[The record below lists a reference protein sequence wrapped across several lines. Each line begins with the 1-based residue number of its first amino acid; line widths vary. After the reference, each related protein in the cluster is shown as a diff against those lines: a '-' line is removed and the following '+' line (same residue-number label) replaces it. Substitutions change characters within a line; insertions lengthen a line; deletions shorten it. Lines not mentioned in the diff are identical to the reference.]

1 MNDLLPLFEQQF
13 ITFMDNFDTLNNFL
27 DEALQV
33 PTPCDCSNMSVDSI
47 VSGIHSLVNCKR
59 DDGNTRNDAFYAGIC
74 KDVKDNMQRHGNKS
88 YVALVDCGTRDK
100 SGSVETKL
108 KELGFDVGKRADN
121 GGDDESTIVYVI
133 KKNSS
138 FRR

>member
-1 MNDLLPLFEQQF
+1 MH
-13 ITFMDNFDTLNNFL
+13 DTLNHFL
-27 DEALQV
+27 NEALQV
-33 PTPCDCSNMSVDSI
+33 PTPCDCSDMTVDAI
-47 VSGIHSLVNCKR
+47 VSLIHTVVNCKR

-100 SGSVETKL
+100 SGSVETKI
-108 KELGFDVGKRADN
+108 KELGFDVGKKADN

-133 KKNSS
+133 KKNSN